1 MSQTI
6 VLSCPNCATRFSAPA
21 EKFLPSGR
29 QVRCSQCQHVWFNA
43 PSSGAN
49 RIATPEMARTAATAT
64 ATAPAP
70 AATAAPTTTTKAT
83 STPAEPE
90 GAQIRRQLDA
100 RPRKSRGGFLS
111 LLLWLIALCLLAA
124 ILTYIFREPLRR
136 AMPQA
141 APWIDR
147 YTGTVDKTAQGLIGR
162 TAVPAA
168 LEFENIHYDVKEYDG
183 EKAILVEADLVNTS
197 DEAVAAPKVHVRVVD
212 ADRAPMYATI
222 IGPEDG
228 SKTIAPNRTTR
239 YFVRI
244 GDPPADFD
252 RVLLNIEED

>member
-1 MSQTI
+1 
-6 VLSCPNCATRFSAPA
+6 VLAILAYVLRDPLRSMVPR
-21 EKFLPSGR
+21 
-29 QVRCSQCQHVWFNA
+29 
-43 PSSGAN
+43 
-49 RIATPEMARTAATAT
+49 
-64 ATAPAP
+64 
-70 AATAAPTTTTKAT
+70 AAP
-83 STPAEPE
+83 
-90 GAQIRRQLDA
+90 
-100 RPRKSRGGFLS
+100 
-111 LLLWLIALCLLAA
+111 LL
-124 ILTYIFREPLRR
+124 
-136 AMPQA
+136 
-141 APWIDR
+141 DR
-147 YTGTVDKTAQGLIGR
+147 YTGTVDRTAQGLVGLTNPR
-162 TAVPAA
+162 SPYE
-168 LEFENIHYDVKEYDG
+168 LRGIHYDVKEYDG